1 MYTSVETKGIQG
13 NDKRNYVL
21 DLLRT
26 MPPDVNFLG
35 GSLSDEDKAIF
46 CDEAKELQFPRAHTH
61 KLAAHRFELM
71 EAFCENR
78 YLQYWRLAMKSTA
91 EMKKR
96 IEAEEIS
103 DEVCLVSGSTVPQ
116 TRQVQAGVVI
126 RPENGCL

>member
-35 GSLSDEDKAIF
+35 GSRSEADKALF
-46 CDEAKELQFPRAHTH
+46 CDEAKEQQFPRSHTH

-71 EAFCENR
+71 EAFCESR
-78 YLQYWRLAMKSTA
+78 YLQYWRQAMKSTA

-96 IEAEEIS
+96 IEAEDIS
-103 DEVCLVSGSTVPQ
+103 DEDKKEQ
-116 TRQVQAGVVI
+116 MQQ
-126 RPENGCL
+126 ENAKVDLNEYRYFLFNA